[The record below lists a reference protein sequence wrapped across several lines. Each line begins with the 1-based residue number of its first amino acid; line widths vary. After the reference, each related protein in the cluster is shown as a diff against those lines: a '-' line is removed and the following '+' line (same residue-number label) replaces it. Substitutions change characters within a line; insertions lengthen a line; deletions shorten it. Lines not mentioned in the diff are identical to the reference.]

1 MNIDYSVTDD
11 QKHALK
17 EDGIVKLPGLIN
29 SSLLKELNKCFDWSI
44 SNHGPIASFTK
55 INNSDEDISFVDNG
69 NPDAKQMYDN
79 LIARSGFGSVI
90 AELWNS
96 KYVGYFAEEIFWK
109 KGTTYPTVWH
119 QDTA

>member
-55 INNSDEDISFVDNG
+55 INNSDDDISFVDNG
-69 NPDAKQMYDN
+69 NPDAIQLDKFFLFSRIFPPQSSQRI
-79 LIARSGFGSVI
+79 L
-90 AELWNS
+90 NS
-96 KYVGYFAEEIFWK
+96 I
-109 KGTTYPTVWH
+109 T
-119 QDTA
+119 